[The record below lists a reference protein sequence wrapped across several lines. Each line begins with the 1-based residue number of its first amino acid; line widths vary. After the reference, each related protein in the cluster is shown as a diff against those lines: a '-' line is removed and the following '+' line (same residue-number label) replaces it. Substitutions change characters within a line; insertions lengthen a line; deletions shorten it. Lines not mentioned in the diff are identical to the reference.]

1 MSFKKMSVALLG
13 TSLLCT
19 SPLVAAE
26 ISVLSGVFQSAETE
40 TNNDNKI
47 GETTLEVGGRYSTDT
62 VDRYNWMIEALLR
75 TTKHDAPKGSADP
88 DDDNSFSIGVG
99 RRFYFL
105 NMSENIRPL
114 FQMRA
119 GLNNTSSGSS
129 TSVTTGTTTT
139 VSTVEKESTSLYY
152 AADAG
157 FRFDVSPDF
166 FYEIEVPLFQSSL
179 YGVEKESNGNGTTK
193 VETKTRRTDLYVRT
207 YSPLTSARFGVGM
220 RF

>member
-1 MSFKKMSVALLG
+1 MSLKKMSIAVLG

-19 SPLVAAE
+19 PSLIAAE

-47 GETTLEVGGRYSTDT
+47 GETTLEVGGRYATDT
-62 VDRYNWMIEALLR
+62 VERYNWMIEVLLR
-75 TTKHDAPKGSADP
+75 TTKHDAPKGSPDP
-88 DDDNSFSIGVG
+88 DDDNSFAVGAG
-99 RRFYFL
+99 RRFYFQ
-105 NMSENIRPL
+105 NMSESVRPL

-119 GLNNTSSGSS
+119 GLNNSSSS
-129 TSVTTGTTTT
+129 QTTGSGTTI
-139 VSTVEKESTSLYY
+139 STAKKESTSLYY

-179 YGVEKESNGNGTTK
+179 YGIDKQSTGEGATK

>member
-1 MSFKKMSVALLG
+1 MSIKKMSVVALA

-19 SPLVAAE
+19 TPLIAAE
-26 ISVLSGVFQSAETE
+26 ISVLSGIFESAETE

-47 GETTLEVGGRYSTDT
+47 GETTLEVGGRYATD
-62 VDRYNWMIEALLR
+62 VVERYNWMIEVLLR
-75 TTKHDAPKGSADP
+75 TTKYDAPKGRPDP
-88 DDDNSFSIGVG
+88 DDDNSFSVGAG

-119 GLNNTSSGSS
+119 GLNNASSSKTTNTGAAIS
-129 TSVTTGTTTT
+129 TTK
-139 VSTVEKESTSLYY
+139 KESTSLYY

-179 YGVEKESNGNGTTK
+179 YGIEKQSSGDGAAK

>member
-1 MSFKKMSVALLG
+1 MSLKTLSVALIG
-13 TSLLCT
+13 TSFLSAT
-19 SPLVAAE
+19 PLVASE
-26 ISVLSGVFQSAETE
+26 ISLLSGVFQSSETE
-40 TNNDNKI
+40 TNNDNKT

-62 VDRYNWMIEALLR
+62 VDRYSWLIEAMLS
-75 TTKHDAPKGSADP
+75 TTKYDAPKGSADP
-88 DDDNSFSIGVG
+88 DDDNSFSIGIG

-119 GLNNTSSGSS
+119 GLVNKSSG
-129 TSVTTGTTTT
+129 TTVTTTTGTTTT
-139 VSTVEKESTSLYY
+139 VTVAEKESTSLFY

-166 FYEIEVPLFQSSL
+166 FYEIEVPLFESSL
-179 YGVEKESNGNGTTK
+179 YGVEKQSSGDGSTK
-193 VETKTRRTDLYVRT
+193 VETKTRRTDLYIRT